1 MDNENIH
8 ICIKLDL
15 FLKKIKMV
23 QSVIFQ
29 DIKHQAATK
38 MKGKKKIP
46 PQESYCIIVHSSS
59 YEHVVLTTHS
69 SKMLDYTQ
77 ILLSQEQQLPG
88 FYQLMLMTTW
98 LLQWKKA
105 YFTIQICSQGDK
117 GVTQTLKYFVRNSSF
132 FFFQQGMFLERC
144 FEEYLMNEQYRNKI
158 IGMSKLT
165 TN

>member
-38 MKGKKKIP
+38 MKGKKKKIP

-59 YEHVVLTTHS
+59 YERVVLTTHS

-77 ILLSQEQQLPG
+77 ILLSQE
-88 FYQLMLMTTW
+88 
-98 LLQWKKA
+98 
-105 YFTIQICSQGDK
+105 
-117 GVTQTLKYFVRNSSF
+117 
-132 FFFQQGMFLERC
+132 
-144 FEEYLMNEQYRNKI
+144 
-158 IGMSKLT
+158 
-165 TN
+165 